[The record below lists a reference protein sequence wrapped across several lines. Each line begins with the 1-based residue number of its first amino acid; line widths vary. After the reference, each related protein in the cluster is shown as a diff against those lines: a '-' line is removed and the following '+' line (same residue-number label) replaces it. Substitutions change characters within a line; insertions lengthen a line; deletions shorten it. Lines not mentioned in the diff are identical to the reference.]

1 MSQAYIENELRLR
14 SVNGVL
20 VANTGIVTSIP
31 LGGPNGVAT
40 YNSLGNAIT
49 LTTTGTSGAATI
61 VSNTLNIPN
70 YTGAL
75 SGYVPYTG
83 ATQAVDLGAY
93 NLTVNNVKIGR
104 GTSTHPTNIAIGNS
118 NTMGVYTATGSLNTA
133 VGGNALSFL
142 TSGYENTAFGHGAL
156 LSITTG
162 YYNVGVGNGA
172 GALIQLGIN
181 NTFIGR
187 ASGGNILNGSGNTL
201 IGGWQ
206 GDTTTVNNVVLSDGY
221 GNIRYR
227 YDGTNNNF
235 YQNVNFA
242 STLGNGTYTYTLP
255 SATGTLALVGD
266 LSGYVPTSRTLTI
279 NGTTYDL
286 SANRSWTIPAG
297 VTSFNTRTGDITL
310 LSADVTGALGYTPED
325 VANKS
330 TSTSL
335 GTSNT
340 LYPTQNAVKTY
351 IDSAVSG
358 AIILQGDWNA
368 STNSPDISGTTTTGW
383 AWRVSTDGSTNL
395 GGITDWK
402 VGDLAVKS
410 ASGWVKIDNTDGV
423 TSVFGRYGSIVAQ
436 SGDYTTAQVTESG
449 NLYYLDSRARAALS
463 AGTGI
468 SYSSS
473 TGVISSTITQYTDAN
488 ARASISLTTINNSG
502 SSTYSSS
509 TGILNVPEYTLSG
522 LGGVPTSR
530 MLTINGTTYDLSA
543 DRSWTIVAGVSS
555 VTATSP
561 LFSSG
566 GSNPNLTIQPA
577 TLAQDGYLSYID
589 WSTFNNKIGGSG
601 STNFLPKFTGS
612 GTIGNSVAYDGGS
625 SIGINTTSPYASSV
639 FKLDVNG
646 GLIIKNTSGTTAQL
660 ILIDSDPSGGGNNGF
675 VQMTAGGTSTTSYG
689 ALQTYYGTSLVG
701 GALRLQP
708 VGGSVLVN
716 KTTDSGLASLQITGA
731 IQQSTVTAS
740 IVKADS
746 SGVLTSAIAGADYLA
761 PSALSGYVPTSRTL
775 TINGLTYD
783 LSADRAWTIT
793 AGVSSVFGRTGIV
806 TAQEG
811 DYSLTQLSDVTIT
824 TPSNGQVLKYNGA
837 EWVNSS
843 DSGLTSI
850 GITTSAAALSITN
863 TPLTSNGNIGVNFA
877 GLASQYIRG
886 DGNLANFPTSGGG
899 GSSVSYY
906 LNGSINQG
914 TIGGVTY
921 YEMNKVPVIGAGTD
935 FSRGSNG
942 YIASFLTDAND
953 PALLEI
959 PAGNWNFETYFNASN
974 GGGSPTFYIELYK
987 YDGTTF
993 TLIASN
999 SAFPKLINDG
1009 TSIEAYFSALAVPQ
1023 TSLTLTDRLAVR
1035 IYVTTAGRTITL
1047 HTENSHLC
1055 QVITTFS
1062 TGLTALNG
1070 LTAQVQYFQTG
1081 TSGSDFNISSATATH
1096 TFNLPVASATNTG
1109 KLSSTDWNTFNSK
1122 QNALTNPITGT
1133 GASGQ
1138 VAYWNGTTT
1147 QTGTNNFYWDNSN
1160 NQLGVGTNAP
1170 SAGVT
1175 SYSTVPATQF
1185 KAAGVAPAF
1194 TFSNTLLS
1202 PTLGCVFG
1210 LATGT
1215 GQFVTGTIAGD
1226 MAIANQSATAG
1237 AIVFGTGTTE
1247 KMRMTSAGTFSIGN
1261 TNSTYKLDVTGTGR
1275 FTGQLRLES
1284 TITNG
1289 TYTYTLPSATGTLA
1303 LTSDLSGYL
1312 PLTGGTLTGSLTGT
1326 NANFNYVSF
1335 NNTATSPPTTTGFS
1349 SLTFIANGSFLN
1361 MNVKRADG
1369 QNSMLRFPDDG
1380 FTHQYDLPTSD
1391 GTIALTSN
1399 LSSYVTLGTSQSI
1412 SGVKTFAQNTLLAD
1426 GGIAFKDSVLPTSA
1440 VTGYVKAFF
1449 RINAGKN
1456 QLGLVSSATS
1466 PSYST
1471 YDFPNSSGTLALT
1484 SDLSSY
1490 VPTSRTLTINGT
1502 SYDLSADRSWTV
1514 SPNINATTTQDYTA
1528 TAGQTAFTVSAGYTV
1543 GQLAVFYNGSK
1554 LASNEFTATN
1564 GTTFT
1569 LAIAC
1574 QVNDIV
1580 QAVSSVTGGGIGGS
1594 GTTNYHAKFTA
1605 SGTIGNSL
1613 IWDNGTNVGIGNTN
1627 STYNLDVT
1635 GTGRFTDALT
1645 IGSGNALKLNR
1656 GANDYY
1662 WSINSDSSNYLN
1674 FGTYLS
1680 NGTAYG
1686 TNPKLILLDNGN
1698 VGIGTSSPSY
1708 LLDVNGTSRFGSDS
1722 VNGNMQIISNSQPLI
1737 IRGRSPYSSAGLLLT
1752 WDIGPD
1758 TGIIAAPTLVFNTN
1772 ATIGTN
1778 SGSERMR
1785 ITSGGAVLIGTTSS
1799 IAGSSPNLVVY
1810 GSSAGPSFVNA
1821 DTAQQSLLLW
1831 NKGTSGNNLFTEFHT
1846 ESSLTIRG
1854 SIYYNRG
1861 AGLLVYA
1868 TTSDYRLKSEIS
1880 DFNAL
1885 NIINNLKPKE
1895 FRIGNAENKTIGF
1908 IAHELQEYYPQAV
1921 IGTKDETKQDG
1932 SPKYQQVDYSQLTGL
1947 LVKSIQELEA
1957 RLKTLENK

>member
-93 NLTVNNVKIGR
+93 NLTVNNVIVGR

-310 LSADVTGALGYTPED
+310 LNTDVTGALGYTPED

-410 ASGWVKIDNTDGV
+410 AGGWVKIDNTDGV

-449 NLYYLDSRARAALS
+449 NLYYLDSRARASLS

-530 MLTINGTTYDLSA
+530 TLTINGVTYDLST
-543 DRSWTIVAGVSS
+543 DRAWSITAGVSS

-577 TLAQDGYLSYID
+577 TLAQDGYLSYTD

-601 STNFLPKFTGS
+601 TTNFLPKFTGS

-716 KTTDSGLASLQITGA
+716 KTMDSGLASLQITGA

-746 SGVLTSAIAGADYLA
+746 SGVLTSAIAGTDYLA

-824 TPSNGQVLKYNGA
+824 TPSNGQVLKYNGT

-843 DSGLTSI
+843 DSGLTSV

-899 GSSVSYY
+899 GSSVAYY
-906 LNGSINQG
+906 LNGSVNQG
-914 TIGGVTY
+914 TFAGNTY
-921 YEMNKVPVIGAGTD
+921 YEMSKVPVIGAGTD
-935 FSRGSNG
+935 FSRGTNG

-974 GGGSPTFYIELYK
+974 GGGNPSFYIELYK

-1035 IYVTTAGRTITL
+1035 IYVNTSNRTITL
-1047 HTENSHLC
+1047 HTEDSHLC
-1055 QVITTFS
+1055 EVITTFS

-1109 KLSSTDWNTFNSK
+1109 KLSSTDWNTFNGK

-1261 TNSTYKLDVTGTGR
+1261 TNSTYKLDVTGTSR

-1303 LTSDLSGYL
+1303 LTTDLANYL
-1312 PLTGGTLTGSLTGT
+1312 PLTGGTLSGSLAGT
-1326 NANFNYVSF
+1326 NASFNYVSF
-1335 NNTATSPPTTTGFS
+1335 NNSASAPPTITGFS
-1349 SLTFIANGSFLN
+1349 SLTFIANSAFLN
-1361 MNVKRADG
+1361 MNIRRSDG
-1369 QNSMLRFPDDG
+1369 QNSMLRFPNDG
-1380 FTHQYDLPTSD
+1380 FTHQYDLPTTD

-1399 LSSYVTLGTSQSI
+1399 LLG
-1412 SGVKTFAQNTLLAD
+1412 
-1426 GGIAFKDSVLPTSA
+1426 
-1440 VTGYVKAFF
+1440 
-1449 RINAGKN
+1449 
-1456 QLGLVSSATS
+1456 
-1466 PSYST
+1466 
-1471 YDFPNSSGTLALT
+1471 
-1484 SDLSSY
+1484 Y

-1502 SYDLSADRSWTV
+1502 TYDLSADRSWTV

-1528 TAGQTAFTVSAGYTV
+1528 TAGQTVFTVSAGYTV

-1554 LASNEFTATN
+1554 LAANEFTATN
-1564 GTTFT
+1564 GTSFT
-1569 LAIAC
+1569 LATAA
-1574 QVNDIV
+1574 QLNDIL
-1580 QAVSSVTGGGIGGS
+1580 QAVSSVTGGGVGGT
-1594 GTTNYHAKFTA
+1594 GTTNYIPKFTS
-1605 SGTIGNSL
+1605 SGVIGNSL
-1613 IWDNGTNVGIGNTN
+1613 FYDNGTQIGLGTTTPLGILHLYKSAATTRMVMDGDAGQSKIITFRTSGLQRFGIYVNNTAESGSNVGSDFQVRAYNDAGTLLSTPLFIKRSTGNVGVNTITP
-1627 STYNLDVT
+1627 TYKLDVT
-1635 GTGRFTDALT
+1635 GTGRFTGDLTANGVT
-1645 IGSGNALKLNR
+1645 IGASDIRSSSNVLTLGGTTERVRIDASGNVGINTTTPIYKLDVTSGDAYTTRFNSTAAQ
-1656 GANDYY
+1656 GGFTA
-1662 WSINSDSSNYLN
+1662 WSNS
-1674 FGTYLS
+1674 
-1680 NGTAYG
+1680 GTAYG
-1686 TNPKLILLDNGN
+1686 YAGN
-1698 VGIGTSSPSY
+1698 AYHIVVGGSVGDMAMTSTANLVLATGAS
-1708 LLDVNGTSRFGSDS
+1708 
-1722 VNGNMQIISNSQPLI
+1722 
-1737 IRGRSPYSSAGLLLT
+1737 LT
-1752 WDIGPD
+1752 
-1758 TGIIAAPTLVFNTN
+1758 
-1772 ATIGTN
+1772 
-1778 SGSERMR
+1778 ERMR
-1785 ITSGGAVLIGTTSS
+1785 ITSAGNVGIGNTGSPSYKLHVTGNTYLLGASSTSS
-1799 IAGSSPNLVVY
+1799 DFGLVVQNS
-1810 GSSAGPSFVNA
+1810 GSNNTLAVRNDGAIFTPGIYNFTTGSGANVVVFSDGSMQRS
-1821 DTAQQSLLLW
+1821 TSSLKYK
-1831 NKGTSGNNLFTEFHT
+1831 NNVQDYTKGLNEVMQLRPVTYESKNPREVGVTFSGLIAEEVHDLGLTEF
-1846 ESSLTIRG
+1846 
-1854 SIYYNRG
+1854 
-1861 AGLLVYA
+1861 VQYA
-1868 TTSDYRLKSEIS
+1868 EDGTPD
-1880 DFNAL
+1880 AL
-1885 NIINNLKPKE
+1885 
-1895 FRIGNAENKTIGF
+1895 A
-1908 IAHELQEYYPQAV
+1908 
-1921 IGTKDETKQDG
+1921 
-1932 SPKYQQVDYSQLTGL
+1932 YSNMVAL